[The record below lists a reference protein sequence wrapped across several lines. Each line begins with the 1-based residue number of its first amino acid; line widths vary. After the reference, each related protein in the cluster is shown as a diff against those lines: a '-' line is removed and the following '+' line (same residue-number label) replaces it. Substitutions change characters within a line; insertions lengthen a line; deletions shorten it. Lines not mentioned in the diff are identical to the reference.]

1 MFQHPI
7 THIELSAKD
16 PSGAGKF
23 YGDLFGWKIVEM
35 PEMNYVTFESE
46 EGHGGGFV
54 TVGEQGFEVGDI
66 VPYVTVPDIDAA
78 LARAEELGGKMLM
91 PKTEI
96 PGVGWFAH
104 FSDPT
109 GNRLALYTSLEE

>member
-1 MFQHPI
+1 MSQHPI